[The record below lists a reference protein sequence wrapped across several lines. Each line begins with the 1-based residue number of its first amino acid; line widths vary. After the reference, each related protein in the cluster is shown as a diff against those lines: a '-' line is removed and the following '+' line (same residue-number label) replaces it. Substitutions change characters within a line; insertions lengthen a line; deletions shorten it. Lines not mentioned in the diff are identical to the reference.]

1 MRPSGPGNVACA
13 AGAATP
19 RNTASEVMR
28 RRGRMPTMIDS
39 GRPRDIRARP
49 SAFGASPERSAAQVG
64 EPREHAPAAL
74 RRLTQAE
81 LHEDAPYVALDRL
94 RAEEVKL
101 ADPAVRVPF
110 GH

>member
-28 RRGRMPTMIDS
+28 MRGRMPTMLDR
-39 GRPRDIRARP
+39 GRPRDIRAHP
-49 SAFGASPERSAAQVG
+49 SAFGASPERSAAQGG
-64 EPREHAPAAL
+64 EHREHAPAAL

-81 LHEDAPYVALDRL
+81 LHEDAPHVALDRL
-94 RAEEVKL
+94 RAEEAQL
-101 ADPAVRVPF
+101 AYPVVGVPF